1 MEQIKN
7 QRERKRETERG
18 FKNDILEVFFVL
30 CISIFQKKSGWVLFF
45 GGVGVAEVEM
55 TRNEREIFSLTE
67 NESIRVN
74 ERTLLKF
81 FSAKKRR
88 VNNKYNFKVTRK
100 KRNLTICMDTTFLKA
115 YEKGV
120 VTL

>member
-30 CISIFQKKSGWVLFF
+30 CISIFQKKSGWVLFW
-45 GGVGVAEVEM
+45 GVGVAEVEM
-55 TRNEREIFSLTE
+55 TRNEREIFPLTE

-88 VNNKYNFKVTRK
+88 VNNKYNVKVTRK

>member
-7 QRERKRETERG
+7 QRERGREKQREDLKMIYWKY
-18 FKNDILEVFFVL
+18 FLYYVFPF
-30 CISIFQKKSGWVLFF
+30 FRKSLVGCFF

-81 FSAKKRR
+81 FSAKK
-88 VNNKYNFKVTRK
+88 T
-100 KRNLTICMDTTFLKA
+100 
-115 YEKGV
+115 KGK
-120 VTL
+120 

>member
-30 CISIFQKKSGWVLFF
+30 FISIFQKKAGWLAFYW
-45 GGVGVAEVEM
+45 GVGVAEVEM

-81 FSAKKRR
+81 FSAKK
-88 VNNKYNFKVTRK
+88 N
-100 KRNLTICMDTTFLKA
+100 
-115 YEKGV
+115 EG
-120 VTL
+120 